1 MLVDEALFEKSL
13 REAIQLARK
22 RNFKESVDMVVVLR
36 DINLKGPEGRIRE
49 VVELPH
55 PPKKEVK
62 ICVVADGDVALQAKK
77 MGLTVIT
84 REELQQ
90 MDKKAAKKLAKRCD
104 WVLVKTD
111 LMGLAGRVLGPAL
124 GPRGKAPVPL
134 PPNAPLE
141 AFVKKYSKSVNLR
154 VRKQPQVMCSI
165 GTEDMDVKELAENA
179 VAVVSA
185 LERKLPNPQNQITK
199 VIVKTTMGPP
209 VIVVSRR

>member
-1 MLVDEALFEKSL
+1 MVDEALFEKSL
-13 REAIQLARK
+13 KEAIELARK
-22 RNFKESVDMVVVLR
+22 RNFKESVDLIVVLK
-36 DINLKGPEGRIRE
+36 DIDLKGPEGRIRE
-49 VVELPH
+49 IVELPH

-62 ICVVADGDVALQAKK
+62 ICVVADGGTALQAKK
-77 MGLTVIT
+77 LGLTVIT
-84 REELQQ
+84 RDELQQ

-104 WVLVKTD
+104 WVLVQTD

-141 AFVKKYSKSVNLR
+141 VFVKKYSKSVNLR

-165 GTEDMDVKELAENA
+165 GTEDMDPKELAENA
-179 VAVVSA
+179 MAVMSA
-185 LERKLPNPQNQITK
+185 LERKLPNPQNQIAK

-209 VIVVSRR
+209 ILVVSRR

>member
-1 MLVDEALFEKSL
+1 LEQGLAK
-13 REAIQLARK
+13 AIELARK
-22 RNFKESVDMVVVLR
+22 RNFKESVDLIVVLK

-55 PPKKEVK
+55 KPNKEVK
-62 ICVVADGDVALQAKK
+62 ICVVASGDTALKAKK

-84 REELQQ
+84 PDELQQ

-104 WVLVKTD
+104 WVLVQTD

-141 AFVKKYSKSVNLR
+141 VFVRRYQKSVNVR

-165 GTEDMDVKELAENA
+165 GTEDMDPKELAENA
-179 VAVVSA
+179 LAVISA
-185 LERKLPNPQNQITK
+185 LERKLPNPQNQIAE

-209 VIVVSRR
+209 IMVVQRR

>member
-13 REAIQLARK
+13 KEAIELARK
-22 RNFKESVDMVVVLR
+22 RNFKESVDMVVVLK

-141 AFVKKYSKSVNLR
+141 VFVKKYSKSVNLR

-179 VAVVSA
+179 MAVMSA
-185 LERKLPNPQNQITK
+185 LERKLPNPQNQIAK